1 MGMPWFAMISDKN
14 IRMNLNIM
22 EKKLLTFFNMVFF
35 KGSSLLEICFY
46 LSYHGSAMVCH
57 DK

>member
-1 MGMPWFAMISDKN
+1 MVRHDQRQEHPHEPQQDQEEASH
-14 IRMNLNIM
+14 
-22 EKKLLTFFNMVFF
+22 FFLYMCVF
-35 KGSSLLEICFY
+35 KGSCLLEICFY